1 MDRSAPRNIFRICG
15 LASLMQVGCR
25 LTLSPR
31 EHADVLIP
39 SPVTWNADL
48 FAENATNTMQ
58 LIYNDTSLGTV
69 WTSPAVPNY
78 QGYVNVEFSKDWLK
92 GASGNNSDLGQNMT
106 LNMVSKPLDA
116 PEQNATGPQV
126 ALVIDPH
133 KLPRVRLPHIS
144 NKYGLEIGLPI
155 GLVAL
160 IFIVLG
166 IFCGI
171 RKNNRQHRSV
181 RGVTKDYMAK
191 RSRRRGLG
199 TGGDIALGE
208 YGGDNVD
215 QYTDQP
221 LKGGGGGSGN
231 AFRDEVARQR
241 QEDEASLKR
250 YPTSY

>member
-1 MDRSAPRNIFRICG
+1 M
-15 LASLMQVGCR
+15 
-25 LTLSPR
+25 
-31 EHADVLIP
+31 HVLI
-39 SPVTWNADL
+39 SSTVTWNSDL

-58 LIYNDTSLGTV
+58 LVYNDTSLGTV

-92 GASGNNSDLGQNMT
+92 GASGNDSKLGQNMT

-133 KLPRVRLPHIS
+133 KLPRVKIPHIS

-160 IFIVLG
+160 VFIVLG

-171 RKNNRQHRSV
+171 RRNNTHHRSA
-181 RGVTKDYMAK
+181 RGVAKDYMAK

-199 TGGDIALGE
+199 SDGDIALGD

-215 QYTDQP
+215 HYTDQP